1 MAVTLKDIAA
11 RTGLSIPTVHQIISG
26 YAVSFSKETR
36 KRVLEVAK
44 EMDYRP
50 NLSARSLQQRKSFL
64 LGVLFYSVNNDYAS
78 DFARGLQGAARSH
91 GYAPIFFA
99 HANSTEELQN
109 LEIVLDRHVD
119 ALIAN
124 VALDDDGKTNTA
136 RLMQIQPSL
145 PMVEVFGRFL
155 KHVPSVRLDFYAAGC
170 AATKHLI
177 STGHEHIALFTR
189 DNYQGDTVPGLNW
202 GARDFWRGYIDTVVQ
217 AGLQQTV
224 VAYQPQSAG
233 LTSGTATRAS
243 TELFKGA
250 FASARNL
257 LKHPSRPSAVICG
270 NDWAA
275 SALLQY
281 ADRHPGDVPD
291 RFALAVFGRGDSILP
306 REWPV
311 TLFRAPVEQL
321 GAMAGLSAFRAINK
335 ETVDDVALPPE
346 EPITIGFG

>member
-36 KRVLEVAK
+36 KRVLAVAK

-99 HANSTEELQN
+99 HANSVEELQN

-124 VALDDDGKTNTA
+124 VALDEDGKTNTG
-136 RLMQIQPSL
+136 RLMQIQQSAL
-145 PMVEVFGRFL
+145 PVVEVFGRFL
-155 KHVPSVRLDFYAAGC
+155 SDVPSVRLDFYAAGC
-170 AATKHLI
+170 AATQHLI
-177 STGHEHIALFTR
+177 DAGHKRIALFTR
-189 DNYQGDTVPGLNW
+189 DNYQGETVPGLNW
-202 GARDFWRGYIDTVVQ
+202 AAKDFWRGYTDTIAK
-217 AGLQQTV
+217 AGLKEAV
-224 VAYQPQSAG
+224 VAYQPQ
-233 LTSGTATRAS
+233 AT
-243 TELFKGA
+243 GA
-250 FASARNL
+250 YASAKDV
-257 LKHPSRPSAVICG
+257 LKHPSHPTAVVCS

-281 ADRHPGDVPD
+281 ADRNHDDVPNG
-291 RFALAVFGRGDSILP
+291 FALSIFGRGDSILP

-311 TLFRAPVEQL
+311 TVFRAPVEQL
-321 GAMAGLSAFRAINK
+321 GAMAAESAFHLIQK
-335 ETVDDVALPPE
+335 DSVEDVALPPE
-346 EPITIGFG
+346 KPIIIQKNM

>member
-36 KRVLEVAK
+36 KRVLAVAK

-99 HANSTEELQN
+99 HANSVEELQN

-124 VALDDDGKTNTA
+124 VALDPDDGKTNA
-136 RLMQIQPSL
+136 GRLLQIQQSNL
-145 PMVEVFGRFL
+145 PVVEVFGRFL
-155 KHVPSVRLDFYAAGC
+155 SGVPSVRLDYYAAGVT
-170 AATKHLI
+170 ATQHMI
-177 STGHEHIALFTR
+177 NAGHKRIALFTR
-189 DNYQGDTVPGLNW
+189 DNYQGEIVPGLNW
-202 GARDFWRGYIDTVVQ
+202 AAKDFWRGYCDTL
-217 AGLQQTV
+217 AKSGLKEAV
-224 VAYQPQSAG
+224 VAYEPE
-233 LTSGTATRAS
+233 TT
-243 TELFKGA
+243 GA
-250 FASARNL
+250 YASAKDVL
-257 LKHPSRPSAVICG
+257 THPLRPTAVVCS

-281 ADRHPGDVPD
+281 ADRNHDDVPTG
-291 RFALAVFGRGDSILP
+291 FAMALFGGGNSILP

-311 TLFRAPVEQL
+311 TVFPAPVEQI
-321 GAMAGLSAFRAINK
+321 GAVAAESAFQLIQK
-335 ETVDDVALPPE
+335 ETVEEVALPPGK
-346 EPITIGFG
+346 PIVIQK